1 MKTLPPLRILIP
13 IALFALACG
22 TQGQPRVIAPVSPD
36 TLVRTLAPD
45 APTLVSLQS
54 LPDAACEL
62 GAAGVAE
69 TLKVRSDDRGVIT
82 FHALPIANADNT
94 AQLTLT
100 CTNAAGVQRVH
111 PIQFEAGEA
120 AVPSEVAAAAAIEAL
135 PHPGATVR
143 PALVGDPN
151 GYTSDQLVALG
162 FPPRPDSDAAGG
174 AYARWLSE
182 VTQPM
187 KVIPPNL
194 RDSGLFHGP
203 ARGASSAPSSSGAAS
218 SSNSTSNNWSG
229 LLLDGPKQYAA
240 IFGWYPVPK
249 VSAQSGFAN
258 SHSTSYWVGLD
269 GWGSGDVVQD
279 GSEALTVTFMWV
291 QTTTYYAWA
300 EYYPATESILW
311 GFPVGPGDEL
321 GLWTILEPES
331 YQNKPEG
338 KLRLVRG
345 DQLLARHHHRVVQHR
360 GALERARVHRR
371 HRRVDHGAPGADR
384 PHHAGQLWD
393 RADARHGRLRLRD
406 EHPRV
411 DDRPVP
417 EPDHDQ
423 RQRRALHHEHRR
435 RVRSRLHLAQL
446 PVGIGLGGPVLTGR
460 PSVARR
466 RWSRRSRTLR
476 RSFSGVSG
484 FCRKAIR
491 ESSTPWRTTA
501 SSV

>member
-22 TQGQPRVIAPVSPD
+22 TQGAPRVIAPVSPD

-62 GAAGVAE
+62 SAAGVAE
-69 TLKVRSDDRGVIT
+69 TMKVRSDDRGVIT
-82 FHALPIANADNT
+82 FHALPVANADST

-120 AVPSEVAAAAAIEAL
+120 AVPAEVAAAAAIEAL

-162 FPPRPDSDAAGG
+162 FPPRPSSDAAGG

-187 KVIPPNL
+187 TVIPPNL

-203 ARGASSAPSSSGAAS
+203 ARGASSAPSSGGAAS
-218 SSNSTSNNWSG
+218 NSNSTSNNWSG

-321 GLWTILEPES
+321 GLWTIFGTQS
-331 YQNKPEG
+331 YQITPKGNYGWFEEINYSRGTTTGLFSIEAPSNAPAFTGATAEWIMERPE
-338 KLRLVRG
+338 L
-345 DQLLARHHHRVVQHR
+345 
-360 GALERARVHRR
+360 
-371 HRRVDHGAPGADR
+371 
-384 PHHAGQLWD
+384 
-393 RADARHGRLRLRD
+393 
-406 EHPRV
+406 
-411 DDRPVP
+411 
-417 EPDHDQ
+417 
-423 RQRRALHHEHRR
+423 
-435 RVRSRLHLAQL
+435 
-446 PVGIGLGGPVLTGR
+446 IGLTTLGNYGTAQMHDTVAFDFAMNTHEWTTDPYLNLTMTNGNDVL
-460 PSVARR
+460 
-466 RWSRRSRTLR
+466 
-476 RSFSGVSG
+476 
-484 FCRKAIR
+484 
-491 ESSTPWRTTA
+491 STMSIVDEYDLDFTWHNYQ
-501 SSV
+501 